1 MKKYCYF
8 AVALLAVQL
17 LGSAEAAT
25 ISLTPSSQN
34 VAVGDSV
41 SLDVLFDADGATV
54 GVGAFDLSL
63 SFNPSILGFQTA
75 SYGTGLNVSGLG
87 DLQTTT
93 PQTGSV
99 NLYDLSFDSV
109 QDILTL
115 QPGSFRLAT
124 VTFNALQS
132 GQSILGIS
140 LNSLSDANGNGL
152 AGSLGS
158 ASVDVAPVPLPGAL
172 WLLGTGLAGLA
183 GLARRLKSA

>member
-1 MKKYCYF
+1 MTKYCYF